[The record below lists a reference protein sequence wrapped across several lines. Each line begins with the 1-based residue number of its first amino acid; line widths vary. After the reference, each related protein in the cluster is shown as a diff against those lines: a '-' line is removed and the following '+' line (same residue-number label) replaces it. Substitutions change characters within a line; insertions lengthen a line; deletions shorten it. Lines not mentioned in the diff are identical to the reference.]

1 MYKQMHT
8 WNVIFIFLFLF
19 LPLEESMFE
28 KAEQSH
34 RYLWEMKQFRS
45 IVSQASW
52 RTYLNPSYVLYYYS
66 LLSLRVETPITG
78 IVLKV
83 IGKHMRHG
91 DILTTDLTR
100 ATLSNIL
107 QQQKKK
113 KRKRDSRRKF
123 ISVALART
131 NASLDNSLGTRA
143 SCR

>member
-1 MYKQMHT
+1 M
-8 WNVIFIFLFLF
+8 
-19 LPLEESMFE
+19 
-28 KAEQSH
+28 
-34 RYLWEMKQFRS
+34 
-45 IVSQASW
+45 SQASW

-113 KRKRDSRRKF
+113 KGKEIREENLFRSRSREQ
-123 ISVALART
+123 
-131 NASLDNSLGTRA
+131 TRA
-143 SCR
+143 SITR